1 MKGSIGFTFSL
12 HVVVVVLIAVFALSI
27 FNDSGATDY
36 QYDDNGRLVSV
47 GSDNGETAQYV
58 YDALGNIVR
67 IERKGGP
74 QIAISALSPNHGT
87 QGTQVLITGT
97 GFGATTAANTI
108 RFNGVAAP
116 VLSASA
122 TQLLAMVPF
131 NASTGRVTVTANDA
145 TATSAENFVIS
156 TVGDAPIITGI
167 APTTGPFGTV
177 VTITG
182 THLNPI
188 PGQTAVRINGIGLV
202 ATTLDDQQIT
212 VTIPPYVGSGRFEI
226 TTAFGATQSNE
237 IFYILPAGISPS
249 NLAVNATIQPGGT
262 PQSVDLAANKYAA
275 FYFNGI
281 QGDYLSLQTS
291 SFSSSGNVSYNITSP
306 TGTVVASGNVSQASP
321 SVHLPPLNASGIF
334 SVVLGAGA
342 NAAKLVFSV
351 QRNAALILDG
361 ALTTISAPVPA
372 QTQRFL
378 FTATAGKNL
387 GLDIGGLTVT
397 GASSAGSYP
406 VYFRVY
412 RPDGGTLIDYL
423 LCYPSPGTCD
433 LTLTNLPLA
442 GTYSVVVQPYYSS
455 QTLSFSFAAIASHEV
470 TGILTPNTPFNV
482 NISRRGQSGR
492 LTFPGNAGST
502 VAVRIGG
509 ITTAPTGSSLALA
522 VLRPDGT
529 SLTSASATAGT
540 TFYLA
545 NLPTTGTYTL
555 LINPSG
561 GATANLTASLLPSLN
576 TVVPVD
582 STTGGAIGT
591 TVSGQPVYFTFTGTA
606 GENLGLGISGLT
618 ITDTSNP
625 PSTYAS
631 LTVYRP
637 DGVALSGTGA
647 CSFGYCGINLLNL
660 PSSGTYGVVVQPA
673 PYGTGTLSFTAAV
686 SHEVTGTLISN
697 TPLAVNLA
705 RPGQN
710 GRLSFQGTAGSTVGL
725 QIGGI
730 TTNPSNQA
738 VSLTVL
744 RPNGTS
750 LAGTRVSAGTTLNL
764 ANLPET
770 GTYSVFI
777 DPDSG
782 ATSTLTA
789 TLVPI
794 QSVVLP
800 TDDSPHVYS
809 TTLSGQGAYFSF
821 TGTAGENLGL
831 GINGL
836 QVTGASTYA
845 YVQIYQ
851 PNGMQLAL
859 VICYLING
867 RCDVNLNNLPASGTY
882 SVLVS
887 PGSNSGTL
895 SFTTTVS
902 HEVTGT
908 LSPNTPLNLSLSRYG
923 QNGRLTFQ
931 GAAAASMELQITGLS
946 TTPVGQPLAVT
957 IYRPDGTVYQ
967 SATST
972 RLTFD
977 FPDQLAAGTYTVFVD
992 PQYGATANLTVALV
1006 PSQSIVMSADGDSTS
1021 VSTSASGQTAYFSFV
1036 AVTGENLGFGLAD
1049 LAVSDYQTNTTSTY
1063 ASFTVY
1069 RPDGYALTSGDCLPS
1084 TGGCGVSLINLPASG
1099 TYGVLVR
1106 PNYATGVLSFTAT
1119 LSHEVAG
1126 ALAPSTPFS
1135 LSISRRGQKGRLT
1148 FSANAGGTVA
1158 LQVGGI
1164 AITSPQYG
1172 LYQYLGLKMQVLDP
1186 SGAPIA
1192 LAAAN
1197 TSYTFNLTNLP
1208 STGTYTLVVEPY
1220 YGETANLT
1228 ATLQ

>member
-12 HVVVVVLIAVFALSI
+12 HVFVVVLISVFALSI

-67 IERKGGP
+67 ITRKGGP

-87 QGTQVLITGT
+87 PGTQVLITGT

-131 NASTGRVTVTANDA
+131 NASTGRVTVTANGA

-156 TVGDAPIITGI
+156 TVGDAPVITAI

-182 THLNPI
+182 AHLNPI

-202 ATTLDDQQIT
+202 TTTLDDQQIT

-249 NLAVNATIQPGGT
+249 SLAVNATIQPDGP
-262 PQSVDLAANKYAA
+262 PQSIDLATNQYAVL
-275 FYFNGI
+275 YFDGI
-281 QGDYLSLQTS
+281 QGDYLSLQAS

-321 SVHLPPLNASGIF
+321 SVHLPPLNVSGIF

-342 NAAKLVFSV
+342 NAAKLGFSV

-361 ALTTISAPVPA
+361 APTTISAPVPV

-423 LCYPSPGTCD
+423 LCYPSPSSCD

-442 GTYSVVVQPYYSS
+442 GTYSVVVQPYYST

-492 LTFPGNAGST
+492 LTFSGNAGST

-509 ITTAPTGSSLALA
+509 ITTAPTGGSLALA

-561 GATANLTASLLPSLN
+561 GATANLTASLVPSLS
-576 TVVPVD
+576 VAVPVD
-582 STTGGAIGT
+582 GAAGVAIGT
-591 TVSGQPVYFTFTGTA
+591 TTSSQPVYFTFAGTA
-606 GENLGLGISGLT
+606 GENLGLGIGGLT
-618 ITDTSNP
+618 IADTSSP

-637 DGVALSGTGA
+637 DGVALSSTA
-647 CSFGYCGINLLNL
+647 CVNGYCGINLLNL

-673 PYGTGTLSFTAAV
+673 PYGTGTLNFTAAV
-686 SHEVTGTLISN
+686 SHDAAGTLVPN

-705 RPGQN
+705 RLGQN
-710 GRLSFQGTAGSTVGL
+710 GRLSFQGTAGSAVGL

-750 LAGTRVSAGTTLNL
+750 LSGTRVSAGTTLNL

-782 ATSTLTA
+782 ATGTLTA

-800 TDDSPHVYS
+800 TDNARAFS
-809 TTLSGQGAYFSF
+809 TTLSGQGTYFSF

-836 QVTGASTYA
+836 QITGGATYA

-851 PNGMQLAL
+851 PNGNSLAL
-859 VICYLING
+859 VTCYPSNSG
-867 RCDVNLNNLPASGTY
+867 CDVNLNSLPVSGTY
-882 SVLVS
+882 SVLVY
-887 PGSNSGTL
+887 PGSSFGTL
-895 SFTTTVS
+895 NFTATVS
-902 HEVTGT
+902 HEAAGA
-908 LSPNTPLNLSLSRYG
+908 LSPNAPLNLSLSGYG

-931 GAAAASMELQITGLS
+931 GAAAASMALQITNLT
-946 TTPVGQPLAVT
+946 TTPTGRSLAVT
-957 IYRPDGTVYQ
+957 IYRPDGTIYQ
-967 SATST
+967 SATTT
-972 RLTFD
+972 RPSFD
-977 FPDQLAAGTYTVFVD
+977 FPDQLAAGTYTVFID

-1006 PSQSIVMSADGDSTS
+1006 PSQSIVMSADGNSTS
-1021 VSTSASGQTAYFSFV
+1021 VATSTSGQTAYVSFV
-1036 AVTGENLGFGLAD
+1036 AVAGENLGLGLAD
-1049 LAVSDYQTNTTSTY
+1049 LAVSDSQTNATSTY

-1069 RPDGYALTSGDCLPS
+1069 RPDGYALMSGDCLPS
-1084 TGGCGVSLINLPASG
+1084 TGGCGVSLINLPTSG

-1119 LSHEVAG
+1119 LSHAVAG
-1126 ALAPSTPFS
+1126 ALAPNTPFS

-1172 LYQYLGLKMQVLDP
+1172 LYQYLGLMLQVLDP

-1192 LAAAN
+1192 SASAN
-1197 TSYTFNLTNLP
+1197 TSYIFNLTNLP
-1208 STGTYTLVVEPY
+1208 STGTYTLVIEPY